1 MFALSL
7 PALLALGAGTVE
19 FMMATQKQ
27 VALQGLTDAA
37 ALAIAR
43 HMTVTTPSRAEML
56 AIARGFAGPFEAQHG
71 PVALQPEPGQEA
83 GTVRVAASL
92 RLTSGFGVLA
102 SLGGVDSVSA
112 SSTAKTGGSS
122 KLCLIS
128 IDEAKAD
135 ERAAGAK
142 MFVSKDAN
150 GLHLGEGSR
159 ITAPGCTL
167 HTNFRTRNAFII
179 EAQAKVTADLLCAAG
194 GIRNFGGSVDA
205 EIVTDCPRVPNPLET
220 RQTTAIQRRCGLADY
235 RVWEFREG
243 THTLQPGRYC
253 GDIIIG
259 GSAKVRLNAGEYAI
273 QGKFLAG
280 GDSEVTGEGI
290 ALYFYGGIDG
300 HLRPSYFRFT
310 GNALIDLTAPEKGRM
325 AGILIWEGVNGAVSD
340 LARNLRE
347 PEGANFHRISS
358 ARARRLTGTIYLPG
372 GQLRIDA
379 PVVVADRSD
388 YTLLVVNRLELAR
401 GPNLVL
407 NSNYARSRVP
417 VPPGLGPVGVKEVRL
432 IK

>member
-7 PALLALGAGTVE
+7 PALLAVGAGTAE

-27 VALQGLTDAA
+27 VALQGLTDSAA
-37 ALAIAR
+37 IAIAR
-43 HMTVTTPSRAEML
+43 QMTVANPSLAEMQ

-71 PVALQPEPGQEA
+71 PVALQPAPGPEA
-83 GTVRVAASL
+83 GTVRVQASF
-92 RLTSGFGVLA
+92 RLNQGFGFLA
-102 SLGGVDSVSA
+102 SIGGVDSVSA
-112 SSTAKTGGSS
+112 SSTAKAGGSS
-122 KLCLIS
+122 KLCLLS
-128 IDEAKAD
+128 IDEARAD
-135 ERAAGAK
+135 ARWAGAK
-142 MFVSKDAN
+142 MFLSKDAN
-150 GLHLGEGSR
+150 GLHLGEGAR

-167 HTNFRTRNAFII
+167 HTNFKTRDAFII

-194 GIRNFGGSVDA
+194 GIRNLGGSLDA
-205 EIVTDCPRVPNPLET
+205 ELVTDCPRLPNPLET
-220 RQTTAIQRRCGLADY
+220 RNPTSIKRKCGLAEY

-253 GDIIIG
+253 GDIVIG
-259 GSAKVRLNAGEYAI
+259 GTAKVRLNAGEYAI

-280 GDSEVTGEGI
+280 GDSEVVGDGI

-310 GNALIDLTAPEKGRM
+310 GNALVDLTAPEKGAM

-340 LARNLRE
+340 LSNSALE
-347 PEGANFHRISS
+347 PEGANYHRISS
-358 ARARRLTGTIYLPG
+358 ARARRLTGTIYLPA

-388 YTLLVVNRLELAR
+388 YTLLVINRLELAR

-417 VPPGLGPVGVKEVRL
+417 VPPGLGPVGAKEVRL